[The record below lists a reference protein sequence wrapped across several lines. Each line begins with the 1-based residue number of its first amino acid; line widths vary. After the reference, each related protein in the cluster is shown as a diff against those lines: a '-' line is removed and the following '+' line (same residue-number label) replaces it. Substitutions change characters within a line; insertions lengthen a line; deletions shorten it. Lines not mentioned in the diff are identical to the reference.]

1 MKTLLLT
8 TLFAASVAGATDFD
22 TSVTHIQ
29 PQPGNKNP
37 ATAGRKVDRA
47 YAYGFS
53 LALND
58 PHLITTPAF
67 GSADTVYLDSMT
79 LLNRSFHKEKKKNAS
94 MKVAI
99 YTQNNQFVALS
110 NESTDSLSPNKDNT
124 LTFNGAPLKVKETYK
139 YLFVDSGAS
148 PSTLKS
154 QSGRL
159 PETLRIGIELYC
171 VPQANAV
178 YYAEKLNKD
187 LTADS
192 SSLYKRFNGFMPVV
206 TFRTTDQQPSEFTL
220 HSPAALL
227 LMGGGVVALFLWS
240 AALIAHFRRKN

>member
-8 TLFAASVAGATDFD
+8 PLFAASVAGATDFD

-79 LLNRSFHKEKKKNAS
+79 LLNRSFHKEKR
-94 MKVAI
+94 
-99 YTQNNQFVALS
+99 L
-110 NESTDSLSPNKDNT
+110 NEGGHLHSK
-124 LTFNGAPLKVKETYK
+124 
-139 YLFVDSGAS
+139 
-148 PSTLKS
+148 
-154 QSGRL
+154 QSIRGPFERIHRL
-159 PETLRIGIELYC
+159 A
-171 VPQANAV
+171 VPQQSQ
-178 YYAEKLNKD
+178 YLN
-187 LTADS
+187 LQWS
-192 SSLYKRFNGFMPVV
+192 SSESQRNIQIPVCRFRSLTIHAEIPI
-206 TFRTTDQQPSEFTL
+206 RTTSRNTENW
-220 HSPAALL
+220 H
-227 LMGGGVVALFLWS
+227 
-240 AALIAHFRRKN
+240 